1 MPRRPLWRKLGT
13 GFRAVED
20 MADAVRV
27 RRVQARFV
35 VIEIERALR
44 FEPDESLADGP
55 ILRSHLQ
62 VTYLEGVHDSMH
74 VLIQAGLLDFDGNP
88 GRMGI
93 RHEMHALTLGVEMPQ
108 KLLGMRQ
115 KTNHII
121 EFLGHRDDIDA
132 EGLGPIMQI
141 GPVEFALYRSIEGKK
156 LFTRVHCLQSVLCC
170 IAPGEFFF
178 KKEIIEVAVQERP
191 IHVQQNVVYLIPV

>member
-108 KLLGMRQ
+108 KLLGMRRPLPFDRGQ
-115 KTNHII
+115 KAFHARP
-121 EFLGHRDDIDA
+121 L
-132 EGLGPIMQI
+132 P
-141 GPVEFALYRSIEGKK
+141 PVRALLHSAGGVLLQKRNYRSGGPRASHPCPTERR
-156 LFTRVHCLQSVLCC
+156 LFDSSLMCRAVVLSSVHKT
-170 IAPGEFFF
+170 I
-178 KKEIIEVAVQERP
+178 
-191 IHVQQNVVYLIPV
+191 